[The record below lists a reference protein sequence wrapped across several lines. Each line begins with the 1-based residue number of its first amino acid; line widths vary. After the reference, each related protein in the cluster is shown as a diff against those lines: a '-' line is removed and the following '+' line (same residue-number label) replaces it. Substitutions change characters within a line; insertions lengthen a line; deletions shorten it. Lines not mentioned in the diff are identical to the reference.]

1 MNKIIIIMHIYIKL
15 LMTINLKTFLKTLI
29 EKNKRIVLANRRRT
43 LEGPFSLGLLISQ
56 SPHCN

>member
-29 EKNKRIVLANRRRT
+29 EKYKRIVLANRSSSSSSVSCGTWMMCEFR
-43 LEGPFSLGLLISQ
+43 S
-56 SPHCN
+56 